1 MRILSLTAGAAEMYC
16 GSCMRDNALAAEL
29 IARGHDVTLL
39 PFYTPTVTDEENVSR
54 AGRVFFGGISVYLEQ
69 RLALF
74 RHTPR
79 VLDRL
84 WDRPGVIKAFAGR
97 SISVAPKM
105 LGDLTVSTLM
115 GDRGRQ
121 RKEIRKLLEFLAREP
136 KPDVVNVPYTLL
148 SALVEPLKRTLG
160 CPVVMTLQGED
171 LFLEGLAEP
180 YRTQAIDLIKEHV
193 SSVDLFMAVSQYYA
207 DFMRGYLSIP
217 PERLRIAPLG
227 VSLKDVPEPAPLAR
241 NPFTI
246 GFFARIA
253 PEKGLHV
260 LAETYRVLR
269 RERGLPP
276 SRLHAAGYL
285 PPEHR
290 PYLADIERN
299 LASHGLGEEFAYV
312 GAPDRQGKFAF
323 LRGLDVLSV
332 PSPYHEPKGLYLL
345 EAMATGVPVVQPLHG
360 AFPEIIG
367 RTGGGLLAPSNTTAH
382 LADRLMQIW
391 QQPSLAADLGRRGR
405 AGVFAHYGIANMA
418 DAVLAVYREA
428 VGQSVDKVASA

>member
-1 MRILSLTAGAAEMYC
+1 
-16 GSCMRDNALAAEL
+16 
-29 IARGHDVTLL
+29 
-39 PFYTPTVTDEENVSR
+39 
-54 AGRVFFGGISVYLEQ
+54 
-69 RLALF
+69 
-74 RHTPR
+74 
-79 VLDRL
+79 
-84 WDRPGVIKAFAGR
+84 
-97 SISVAPKM
+97 
-105 LGDLTVSTLM
+105 
-115 GDRGRQ
+115 
-121 RKEIRKLLEFLAREP
+121 
-136 KPDVVNVPYTLL
+136 
-148 SALVEPLKRTLG
+148 
-160 CPVVMTLQGED
+160 MTLQGED